1 MQFDPNNPIVT
12 LCIQGMSLEGEGRK
26 EEAFEVFQQAWQE
39 ATNDFD
45 KFIAAHYVARHQRLI
60 TDKLK
65 WDETSLRLALTIADE
80 SVKQA
85 YPSLYLNIAKC
96 HEELKDF
103 DTAKM
108 NYQQALS
115 FAKFLPDD
123 GYGKMIKSGI
133 ANGMERMEKS
143 IDF

>member
-1 MQFDPNNPIVT
+1 MQFDPNNPTVK
-12 LCIQGMSLEGEGRK
+12 LCIEGMNLEGEGRK
-26 EEAFEVFQQAWQE
+26 EDAFVVFRQAWQE
-39 ATNDFD
+39 ATGNYE
-45 KFIAAHYVARHQRLI
+45 KFIAAHYVARHQKLI
-60 TDKLK
+60 IDKLK

-80 SVKQA
+80 SVNEA

-96 HEELKDF
+96 REELKDF
-103 DTAKM
+103 DTAKK
-108 NYQQALS
+108 NYQRALS

-133 ANGMERMEKS
+133 ASGLERMEKS